1 MTFLGSRSNVRLR
14 RWGILTAGQV
24 CRHADE
30 ARSSA
35 SPWLTDVELGLHSVQ
50 GRGLASAGQEPA
62 ANDQYRRA
70 SWYGSRAASVA
81 SATFV
86 AMTAHPAEPVPDA
99 DPDEAAVAAAALRE
113 YREWVAKGR
122 PGAVSHEEAM
132 AELLGDAQ

>member
-1 MTFLGSRSNVRLR
+1 MVLGTKIEVGVL
-14 RWGILTAGQV
+14 
-24 CRHADE
+24 
-30 ARSSA
+30 
-35 SPWLTDVELGLHSVQ
+35 LGAV
-50 GRGLASAGQEPA
+50 P
-62 ANDQYRRA
+62 
-70 SWYGSRAASVA
+70 ASVG
-81 SATFV
+81 SKRYLC

>member
-1 MTFLGSRSNVRLR
+1 ML
-14 RWGILTAGQV
+14 
-24 CRHADE
+24 
-30 ARSSA
+30 
-35 SPWLTDVELGLHSVQ
+35 
-50 GRGLASAGQEPA
+50 GQEPA

-86 AMTAHPAEPVPDA
+86 AMTAHAAEPVPDA

-132 AELLGDAQ
+132 AELLGDPQ

>member
-1 MTFLGSRSNVRLR
+1 M
-14 RWGILTAGQV
+14 
-24 CRHADE
+24 AD
-30 ARSSA
+30 
-35 SPWLTDVELGLHSVQ
+35 TVEPGLHSAQ
-50 GRGLASAGQEPA
+50 GRGLASTGQEPVRPTISTGA
-62 ANDQYRRA
+62 A

-132 AELLGDAQ
+132 AELLGDAP